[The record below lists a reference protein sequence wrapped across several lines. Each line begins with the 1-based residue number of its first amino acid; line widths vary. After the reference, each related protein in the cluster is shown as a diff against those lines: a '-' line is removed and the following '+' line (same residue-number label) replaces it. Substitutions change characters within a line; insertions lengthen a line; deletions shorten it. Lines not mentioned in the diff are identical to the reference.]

1 VLAVKVSTGYEF
13 RTKGVEECLKMD
25 LFEIMAGRAARR
37 KETTVKTKT

>member
-25 LFEIMAGRAARR
+25 FFEVMAWKAVYHRDIKGIW
-37 KETTVKTKT
+37 E